1 MDSAGVL
8 VAHMHHDH
16 ALDAPAIADQTGAV
30 LVGGASTIHLG
41 EAAFPNLQRCTVVDG
56 ADLAFGPYGVKVFKV
71 PHGDTGW
78 VLGKLLH
85 GKTPNHP
92 HPCPERRRQHRASRP
107 QA

>member
-1 MDSAGVL
+1 M
-8 VAHMHHDH
+8 
-16 ALDAPAIADQTGAV
+16 PA
-30 LVGGASTIHLG
+30 IHLG

-85 GKTPNHP
+85 GKTPNTLTLSP
-92 HPCPERRRQHRASRP
+92 NGAVSIERRVHKP
-107 QA
+107 EP